1 MEKNGFHGTRGRP
14 SGAKSKRF
22 HMSTMHPPLEWEHM
36 AKNNLLSL
44 FHVFKAADQTF
55 VLADMEVVR
64 WKKLWVGK

>member
-22 HMSTMHPPLEWEHM
+22 HMKTMHPPLEWEHM
-36 AKNNLLSL
+36 AKNNLRPLS
-44 FHVFKAADQTF
+44 HVFKAAAQTF